1 MKALVFQVIGG
12 RNSIS
17 DTRKVKNKI
26 RSKLDSEQAKGTAL
40 KKQIADNT
48 EKWIPR
54 LEKSLADLKDRIR
67 ALHLK
72 NAEKSAKCEKF
83 LKGTLRT
90 FLSSLFPDYWH
101 CVQLILF
108 TGTEEVPTLD
118 GYIQM
123 KLNLEKLRW
132 REKVNERK
140 AQIETLKR
148 RNQMA
153 LERRQEKS
161 GYEAKIHSTRPTVRV
176 SKVKLST
183 TRATPRGSLF
193 KGTTFDLMYSVP
205 PTAI

>member
-1 MKALVFQVIGG
+1 
-12 RNSIS
+12 
-17 DTRKVKNKI
+17 
-26 RSKLDSEQAKGTAL
+26 
-40 KKQIADNT
+40 
-48 EKWIPR
+48 
-54 LEKSLADLKDRIR
+54 
-67 ALHLK
+67 
-72 NAEKSAKCEKF
+72 
-83 LKGTLRT
+83 
-90 FLSSLFPDYWH
+90 
-101 CVQLILF
+101 
-108 TGTEEVPTLD
+108 
-118 GYIQM
+118 M

-176 SKVKLST
+176 LKVKLST
-183 TRATPRGSLF
+183 TRVLPRWSLF

>member
-1 MKALVFQVIGG
+1 MSGSNVRLRSPVAKPDYVRFSSAQKFRVQVAHY
-12 RNSIS
+12 
-17 DTRKVKNKI
+17 V
-26 RSKLDSEQAKGTAL
+26 
-40 KKQIADNT
+40 
-48 EKWIPR
+48 
-54 LEKSLADLKDRIR
+54 
-67 ALHLK
+67 
-72 NAEKSAKCEKF
+72 
-83 LKGTLRT
+83 RT
-90 FLSSLFPDYWH
+90 FLFHLFQVYWH
-101 CVQLILF
+101 CVQLIF
-108 TGTEEVPTLD
+108 FSGTEEVPTLD

-176 SKVKLST
+176 LKVKLST
-183 TRATPRGSLF
+183 TRVLPRWSLF